1 MQQYIQDINYTYEY
15 DKWRICNIWQSIFDK
30 VADIK
35 KFKQIF
41 NKIAKKNLQIY
52 HYWYNNDLIIDEI
65 LIKYYCKN
73 YIHKFNEKYFENFID
88 RYIYIYKYINLT
100 DNNIFIYLQK
110 YVENTILQQSNLS
123 KRLIYIYIQLM
134 QITQKKN
141 NKCINI
147 LINHINIIN
156 NIEDKQ
162 NILNM
167 LFNKGLLNIPQIVK
181 VQYLQNQLDSYILLN
196 TLKYSSI

>member
-30 VADIK
+30 VANIK

-65 LIKYYCKN
+65 MIKYYCKN
-73 YIHKFNEKYFENFID
+73 YIYKFNEKYFENFID

-100 DNNIFIYLQK
+100 NNNIFIYLQK
-110 YVENTILQQSNLS
+110 YIENTILQQSNLS

-141 NKCINI
+141 NKCIDI

-167 LFNKGLLNIPQIVK
+167 LFNKGLLNISQIVK

-196 TLKYSSI
+196 ILKYN

>member
-73 YIHKFNEKYFENFID
+73 YIHKFNERYFENFIN

-100 DNNIFIYLQK
+100 NNNIFIYLQK

-141 NKCINI
+141 NKCIDI

-196 TLKYSSI
+196 TLKYN